1 MCSRHTRTRG
11 LVDQC
16 VWLVTTVYA
25 VRELYFKLLV
35 VEIDL
40 RVCLVH
46 FAKTS
51 KDVNRAFEV
60 LNEVYLQKFLHRWV
74 VNRETNLMML
84 INPYLINNYRMV
96 TVASL
101 LQIMD

>member
-40 RVCLVH
+40 NFKGICK
-46 FAKTS
+46 F
-51 KDVNRAFEV
+51 V
-60 LNEVYLQKFLHRWV
+60 LFQRISDIVF
-74 VNRETNLMML
+74 
-84 INPYLINNYRMV
+84 
-96 TVASL
+96 
-101 LQIMD
+101 